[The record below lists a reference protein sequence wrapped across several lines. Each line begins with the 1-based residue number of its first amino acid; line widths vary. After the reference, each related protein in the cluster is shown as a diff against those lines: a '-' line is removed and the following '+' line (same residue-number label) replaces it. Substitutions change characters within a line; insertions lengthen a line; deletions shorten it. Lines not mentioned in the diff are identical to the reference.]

1 MYKKSKVDVEVHL
14 EVSLL
19 KFDAGN
25 IEMFQHASNNLFNM
39 YQVSN
44 TKTYHPH
51 LPQAF

>member
-1 MYKKSKVDVEVHL
+1 MYKRSKVDVEVHL